1 MAPNE
6 TVVRKDF
13 QKNKELCKCKT
24 NLEPH
29 KGRCGELEV
38 RPGGGSGHQ
47 ICSGEGLCPS
57 GGIQNFLRGGSQA
70 PPLWLTH
77 TFHKQ
82 TQNPE
87 AMADL

>member
-70 PPLWLTH
+70 PPL
-77 TFHKQ
+77 
-82 TQNPE
+82 
-87 AMADL
+87 